1 MGAGVREYW
10 ILDPYQQKLIVYEFE
25 SDSCPMIY
33 GLDTEVPIGIY
44 NGELKIQFQRIKEWI
59 DKAREL

>member
-1 MGAGVREYW
+1 M
-10 ILDPYQQKLIVYEFE
+10 DPYQQKLIVYEFE

-59 DKAREL
+59 DEAREL